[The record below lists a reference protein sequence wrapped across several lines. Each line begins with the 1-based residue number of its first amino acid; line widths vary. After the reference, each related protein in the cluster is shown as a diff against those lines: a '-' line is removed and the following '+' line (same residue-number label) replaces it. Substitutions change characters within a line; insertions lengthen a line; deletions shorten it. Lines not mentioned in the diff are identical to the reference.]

1 MACCG
6 HKRHALRSPQR
17 SDGSWVVL
25 EYRARRGGPVE
36 IHGVSGHHYVF
47 SDATPIQ
54 TVHPR
59 DARGMLRSGAFRM
72 I

>member
-1 MACCG
+1 MSCCG
-6 HKRHALRSPQR
+6 HKRHALSTPKH

-36 IHGVSGHHYVF
+36 IHGVTGHSYAF
-47 SDATPIQ
+47 SDATPIRS
-54 TVHPR
+54 VHPC

-72 I
+72 V